1 MSEDTCKKSVRF
13 VLPLVC
19 TIVIHSI
26 FVVQLLLA
34 LPRKGLI
41 LPAFAI
47 PFLPQTFLMYFLP
60 PKFSWYDKGFDWVG
74 LVGQIIVAMPA
85 SFLYGVIIAYLIR
98 RWQELYRKRIKNL
111 FKNNDGSLRQGCKK
125 YD

>member
-34 LPRKGLI
+34 LPQKGLI

-60 PKFSWYDKGFDWVG
+60 PKFSWYDKGFEPGQQNSWVNLG
-74 LVGQIIVAMPA
+74 SG
-85 SFLYGVIIAYLIR
+85 SFPKL
-98 RWQELYRKRIKNL
+98 
-111 FKNNDGSLRQGCKK
+111 
-125 YD
+125 